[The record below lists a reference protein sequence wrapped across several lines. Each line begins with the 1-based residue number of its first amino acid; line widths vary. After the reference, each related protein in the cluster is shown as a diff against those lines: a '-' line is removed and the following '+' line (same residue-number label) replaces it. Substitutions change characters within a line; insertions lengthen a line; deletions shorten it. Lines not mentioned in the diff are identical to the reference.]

1 MKEHAWLVRRL
12 AKHHDLPVPD
22 LPVPDTTT
30 PQDMEED
37 GEDIECGCCFSSY
50 PFVSKFVP

>member
-22 LPVPDTTT
+22 TT
-30 PQDMEED
+30 PQDMEEE
-37 GEDIECGCCFSSY
+37 GEAIECGCCFSSY